1 MRAKKLFDATDDLTN
16 SRRFIAA
23 LIILQ
28 TKAPVHYSVLLAT
41 ELIWTHAIPTAA
53 TDGIYVYCN
62 PDFFRGLA
70 SDDQRAFLL
79 AHEVSHNSAAPS
91 AWQGVSRPWLF
102 PRQREL

>member
-41 ELIWTHAIPTAA
+41 EVIW
-53 TDGIYVYCN
+53 
-62 PDFFRGLA
+62 
-70 SDDQRAFLL
+70 SDARDSDCGDRRHLCLHQPR
-79 AHEVSHNSAAPS
+79 
-91 AWQGVSRPWLF
+91 LF
-102 PRQREL
+102 PRAGVRLTAGIPACT